1 LASDQKTPL
10 SQADPPAGRA
20 QKTTER
26 SKVARR
32 RAIGVGVA
40 IAAVVGVGAY
50 FLTGGE
56 APEIIQEIV
65 DSEPDRELSDVAFDL
80 QQVKFE
86 ATVAG
91 ADKDA
96 QRATAQQAGERI
108 TGSMNEMFFVAFVDP
123 DTWGDTGEIS
133 DRFTGEAADSLEDDI
148 ETLTLGADAGDVY
161 EFVEP
166 GRSTLF
172 VRVLTGPDGEALRAS
187 AKLEF
192 MAIAEHTDGTFSR
205 ITINGTFFL
214 VPDGNDW
221 KVEAYR
227 AARLE
232 KEIEAPVS
240 PSASVSAPASATET
254 SS

>member
-1 LASDQKTPL
+1 MASDQKTPL

-56 APEIIQEIV
+56 APEIIKDIV
-65 DSEPDRELSDVAFDL
+65 DSEPDREIPDFAFDL
-80 QQVKFE
+80 QQAKYE
-86 ATVAG
+86 ASVAG
-91 ADKDA
+91 GNKDA
-96 QRATAQQAGERI
+96 QAATAEDEGGKIKE
-108 TGSMNEMFFVAFVDP
+108 TLDELFFVAFVDP

-133 DRFTGEAADSLEDDI
+133 DWFTGDAADTLEDNI

-166 GRSTLF
+166 GRSTLV
-172 VRVLTGPDGEALRAS
+172 VRVLTGPKGEALRAS

-205 ITINGTFFL
+205 IMINGTFFL

-232 KEIEAPVS
+232 KEIDPPAS
-240 PSASVSAPASATET
+240 PSASVSASGATET